1 MLSPLAD
8 FLRIAAA
15 TTPARGIAY
24 GYGIVAE
31 IRIVAL
37 LDRFVEGIE

>member
-8 FLRIAAA
+8 LLQIAAA
-15 TTPARGIAY
+15 TTPARGIAH
-24 GYGIVAE
+24 GDRIAAE

-37 LDRFVEGIE
+37 LDHTK

>member
-1 MLSPLAD
+1 LSPLAD
-8 FLRIAAA
+8 FLPIAGA

-24 GYGIVAE
+24 GDRIAME

-37 LDRFVEGIE
+37 LDRCVEGIE

>member
-1 MLSPLAD
+1 LLPLAD

-24 GYGIVAE
+24 CDRIAVE

-37 LDRFVEGIE
+37 LDRCVEGIE